1 MQKKR
6 RNHFPYP
13 CAALTISFKMN
24 KIVIK
29 NDPFYS
35 EVRAW
40 IFKQMPDNK
49 RIFRCQFAE
58 PFNGNEYGEPIHD
71 GIGGGQ
77 FNDK

>member
-1 MQKKR
+1 
-6 RNHFPYP
+6 
-13 CAALTISFKMN
+13 
-24 KIVIK
+24 
-29 NDPFYS
+29 
-35 EVRAW
+35 
-40 IFKQMPDNK
+40 MPDNK